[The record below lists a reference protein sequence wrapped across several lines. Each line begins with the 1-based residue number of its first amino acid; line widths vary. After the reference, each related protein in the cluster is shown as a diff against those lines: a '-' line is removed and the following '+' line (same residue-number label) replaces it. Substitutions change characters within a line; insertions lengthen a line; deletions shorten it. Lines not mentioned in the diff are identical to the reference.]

1 MGYLLRVLRIASY
14 LAAALGT
21 LLIFGAIINNATF
34 FYGIRM
40 LFIGVVGIGA
50 TSLLRDRFIEGTEEE
65 GDYSFQPSPDIIP
78 RVKTPKF
85 IQSIMFRW
93 LVLSP
98 VEKAFLTVILIVGIP
113 LLLFFLISGIGILLL
128 ILATIIEL
136 VLTSI

>member
-14 LAAALGT
+14 LAAALGL

-34 FYGIRM
+34 FYGIRL

-50 TSLLRDRFIEGTEEE
+50 TSLLRDRFIESTEEE
-65 GDYSFQPSPDIIP
+65 AYYSLHPPQELIP
-78 RVKTPKF
+78 QVRLPKF
-85 IQSIMFRW
+85 IQSIMFKW

-113 LLLFFLISGIGILLL
+113 MLLFVVISGIGILML
-128 ILATIIEL
+128 ILAMIIEF
-136 VLTSI
+136 VFAVM